1 MSTFDISSISK
12 GIESWTHL
20 MGNGFAGK
28 LHGADLGTFEFSLV
42 AMILCLIIVICGLLD
57 AAATIITSMGTTSFQ
72 GGFTHKSAEH
82 YESLFMI
89 AVADISGN
97 KKPLRLGQG
106 LYTK

>member
-1 MSTFDISSISK
+1 MDFAILMAMSTIPHI
-12 GIESWTHL
+12 
-20 MGNGFAGK
+20 
-28 LHGADLGTFEFSLV
+28 
-42 AMILCLIIVICGLLD
+42 